1 MPGAEAGTVPTQ
13 QDAHLR
19 CIAERGRMGRQRA
32 SGCNWHALVAADTA
46 RWKRVMDDGLRS
58 HTDRRQATEEAI
70 ATKVLKRMLDPGRPE
85 CIRIA

>member
-1 MPGAEAGTVPTQ
+1 ML
-13 QDAHLR
+13 HLR
-19 CIAERGRMGRQRA
+19 LTIETGSSLGEIPHATINRMGRQRA